1 MARPHQLPFVT
12 RRISPHPPREILCAL
27 PTRLRSRKAESQ
39 RAAGA
44 NSGVAP
50 VRWTVNCFR
59 DRHHTLSE
67 GGTEIA
73 PPVSIVDPEG
83 TVRSLVPRDRSYIMG
98 ER

>member
-1 MARPHQLPFVT
+1 MKEGEARPYDLTT
-12 RRISPHPPREILCAL
+12 RRLSTGRMWLWVISGSDMPSSGLIGSCGR
-27 PTRLRSRKAESQ
+27 
-39 RAAGA
+39 
-44 NSGVAP
+44 SGVAP

-59 DRHHTLSE
+59 DRHRTLSE